1 MRPIKLQKKK
11 DTLRFTEDQ
20 NSTLFRDFRKTGGTV
35 YNFVFEKLK
44 KKLVVLFSNIKPTFS
59 DIGTFWQN
67 PVICIFS
74 SLHLKSTNLL
84 KCKNTDGHFETV
96 VPMLS
101 SWLIMTYGILMK
113 WHYQPKPDPE
123 KKPIPYLSSALCTH
137 TLKFLSLSQVSYV
150 PKFPL
155 CFVVPEV

>member
-1 MRPIKLQKKK
+1 MTPIKLQKKK

-20 NSTLFRDFRKTGGTV
+20 NSTLFRDFRKTGGIV

-59 DIGTFWQN
+59 DTGTFWQN

-101 SWLIMTYGILMK
+101 S
-113 WHYQPKPDPE
+113 
-123 KKPIPYLSSALCTH
+123 
-137 TLKFLSLSQVSYV
+137 
-150 PKFPL
+150 
-155 CFVVPEV
+155 